1 VQRETTLSYRENTRR
16 LTDKLQR
23 LLRKAVVGQANRSE
37 SAGDFERTLGRY
49 GMATFA
55 RVASS
60 ALLVFVFSF
69 CGGVATW
76 AVQAAANATP
86 VAHGKAIESGGQI
99 VLADDWEQVPANGGG
114 SASGTENAVA
124 DDSNASQGH
133 PQRGPNGAPVTI
145 VEFSDFQCPYCR
157 QAEPT
162 LKQVRNKYGDRVRI
176 VYMDFPLSF
185 HPQAMGAAL
194 AARCADEQGR
204 FWAYHD
210 ALFADQSRLSTP
222 ALKDLAA
229 RLNLDTASFDS
240 CLDQRKYE
248 STVLSDK
255 AEGKNANVTGTPT
268 FVVNGTALVGAQPL
282 SAFESAIG
290 AASRS
295 SSRQ

>member
-1 VQRETTLSYRENTRR
+1 MS
-16 LTDKLQR
+16 
-23 LLRKAVVGQANRSE
+23 
-37 SAGDFERTLGRY
+37 
-49 GMATFA
+49 TFV
-55 RVASS
+55 RVASWTVLCAFLS
-60 ALLVFVFSF
+60 SF
-69 CGGVATW
+69 WGGLATRT
-76 AVQAAANATP
+76 VQAAESATL
-86 VAHGKAIESGGQI
+86 AARDTAMESPGQI
-99 VLADDWEQVPANGGG
+99 LLTDDWEQVPANGGG

-162 LKQVRNKYGDRVRI
+162 LKQVRSKYGDRVRI
-176 VYMDFPLSF
+176 VYINFPLPF
-185 HPQAMGAAL
+185 HPQAMSAAL
-194 AARCADEQGR
+194 AARCADEQGH

-210 ALFADQSRLSTP
+210 ALFADQSRLSTA

-255 AEGKNANVTGTPT
+255 AEGNNANVKGTLT
-268 FVVNGTALVGAQPL
+268 FVVNGTAFTGAQPL
-282 SAFESAIG
+282 STFESAID

>member
-1 VQRETTLSYRENTRR
+1 MSIFV
-16 LTDKLQR
+16 
-23 LLRKAVVGQANRSE
+23 
-37 SAGDFERTLGRY
+37 
-49 GMATFA
+49 

-60 ALLVFVFSF
+60 AVLCAFLSSF
-69 CGGVATW
+69 WGGLETR
-76 AVQAAANATP
+76 AVQAAASTTSFAHDTAT
-86 VAHGKAIESGGQI
+86 ESRGPI
-99 VLADDWEQVPANGGG
+99 LLASDWEQVPANGGD
-114 SASGTENAVA
+114 SPSGTGAAVA
-124 DDSNASQGH
+124 DDSNSSQGH

-162 LKQVRNKYGDRVRI
+162 LKQVRSKYGDRVRI
-176 VYMDFPLSF
+176 VYMDFPLGF

-210 ALFADQSRLSTP
+210 ALFAGQSGLSTP
-222 ALKDLAA
+222 ALKDLAV

-248 STVLSDK
+248 SNVLSDK
-255 AEGKNANVTGTPT
+255 AKGKNANVSGTPT
-268 FVVNGTALVGAQPL
+268 FVVNGTAFAGAQPL
-282 SAFESAIG
+282 SAFESAID

-295 SSRQ
+295 SSRR

>member
-1 VQRETTLSYRENTRR
+1 MSIFV
-16 LTDKLQR
+16 
-23 LLRKAVVGQANRSE
+23 
-37 SAGDFERTLGRY
+37 
-49 GMATFA
+49 

-60 ALLVFVFSF
+60 AVLCAFLSSF
-69 CGGVATW
+69 WCGLATR
-76 AVQAAANATP
+76 AVQAAASTTFFAHDTATKSRRP
-86 VAHGKAIESGGQI
+86 ILI
-99 VLADDWEQVPANGGG
+99 ADSWEQVPANGGD
-114 SASGTENAVA
+114 SASRTGAAVA
-124 DDSNASQGH
+124 DDSNASHAH

-162 LKQVRNKYGDRVRI
+162 LKQVRQKYGDRVRI
-176 VYMDFPLSF
+176 VYMDFPLGF

-210 ALFADQSRLSTP
+210 VLFADHSRLSTP

-268 FVVNGTALVGAQPL
+268 FVVNGTAFTGAQPL
-282 SAFESAIG
+282 SAFESAID

-295 SSRQ
+295 SSRR

>member
-1 VQRETTLSYRENTRR
+1 MFV
-16 LTDKLQR
+16 
-23 LLRKAVVGQANRSE
+23 
-37 SAGDFERTLGRY
+37 
-49 GMATFA
+49 

-60 ALLVFVFSF
+60 AVLCAFLSSF
-69 CGGVATW
+69 CGGVATR
-76 AVQAAANATP
+76 AVQAAASATS
-86 VAHGKAIESGGQI
+86 VAHDTASESRGPI
-99 VLADDWEQVPANGGG
+99 LLTDNWEQVPASGGN
-114 SASGTENAVA
+114 AESGTGAA
-124 DDSNASQGH
+124 APGDSSANQGH
-133 PQRGPNGAPVTI
+133 PQRGPNGAAVTI

-176 VYMDFPLSF
+176 IYMDFPLGF

-210 ALFADQSRLSTP
+210 ALFAGQSGFSTP

-268 FVVNGTALVGAQPL
+268 FVVNGTAFVGAQPL
-282 SAFESAIG
+282 STFESAID